1 MSANLDVDL
10 LSCYACVNAEE
21 DEREFFER
29 MQDTVYDNIM
39 HLEVLLEE
47 HACNDEFHCG
57 HCGEIHLQILQQQ
70 QTLED
75 NINYHNALTF
85 LCDLHRNNVY
95 GLAPVVEEEPGL
107 PFVCQGCM
115 DACPV
120 HCKWD

>member
-21 DEREFFER
+21 AGLEFFER

-47 HACNDEFHCG
+47 HACGDEFLCRHCG
-57 HCGEIHLQILQQQ
+57 DIHLQILQQQ
-70 QTLED
+70 LTLED
-75 NINYHNALTF
+75 NINYHNTLSF
-85 LCDLHRNNVY
+85 LCELHRNNVY
-95 GLAPVVEEEPGL
+95 GLSPVDEEPGL
-107 PFVCQGCM
+107 PFVCQGCV

-120 HCKWD
+120 HCTWD